1 MPGQVKAARRFAL
14 NGHHW
19 ETRVKT
25 PERRRPRQGLQCA
38 ISNSSKCSSD
48 LEPPYRRPPNH
59 GGKLFFYEANIFRLM
74 RFPGVSS
81 SLWVPVLYRG
91 FHCMPQIISQLQK
104 IAVFPGCAP
113 VGEPD
118 ALLRVTS
125 HEQRID
131 NQTSRSTP
139 WQ

>member
-1 MPGQVKAARRFAL
+1 M
-14 NGHHW
+14 
-19 ETRVKT
+19 
-25 PERRRPRQGLQCA
+25 
-38 ISNSSKCSSD
+38 S
-48 LEPPYRRPPNH
+48 
-59 GGKLFFYEANIFRLM
+59 
-74 RFPGVSS
+74 
-81 SLWVPVLYRG
+81 
-91 FHCMPQIISQLQK
+91 QIISQLQK
-104 IAVFPGCAP
+104 IAVFTASAP